1 MIFGNVSSSVIWLL
15 NIDADDADDNFN
27 VGFDDGKD
35 IDEVEEVAVERAELG
50 ELLDEK
56 EEDEIDDDDEIA
68 AAAAAAALSLV
79 GSGGSC
85 N

>member
-15 NIDADDADDNFN
+15 NIDADDADDIN

-56 EEDEIDDDDEIA
+56 EEEEIDDDDEIA